1 MELADM
7 FVPRSA
13 RAFTAFAMLA
23 LTSGLSCQT
32 EQEGARAALQTEQ
45 LQWKHDVEGLR
56 QAESGLQ
63 RRFNRIAEPPRDQV
77 ALIGQR
83 LQVQA
88 TLDGTRQSL
97 GDMELQARQTVEEI
111 GASIERDGAGAA
123 RSLDSARR
131 RFADIA
137 TMLRDQVARS
147 DRDLTSLERQA
158 ANDAGGGVKGV
169 GATEAH
175 DARKN

>member
-32 EQEGARAALQTEQ
+32 EQEGTRAALQTEQ

-88 TLDGTRQSL
+88 TLDGT
-97 GDMELQARQTVEEI
+97 QARQTVEEI

-158 ANDAGGGVKGV
+158 ANSAAGGVKGV